1 MKWMKDH
8 ELPAWA
14 YLIGGLSLAAGA
26 WINVLTKN
34 ALLGTSLICV
44 GIWLIRWWYE
54 APADH
59 SRFQK
64 LSERQF
70 RFFRSSII
78 VSSWGMLVVTL
89 AFVCLSAFDV
99 LP

>member
-1 MKWMKDH
+1 MEWMRNN

-14 YLIGGLSLAAGA
+14 YLVGGLSLAFGSLT
-26 WINVLTKN
+26 NVFTKN
-34 ALLGTSLICV
+34 VLLGTTLICV
-44 GIWLIRWWYE
+44 GTWLIRWWYE

-64 LSERQF
+64 LSERKF
-70 RFFRSSII
+70 RAYRSIM
-78 VSSWGMLVVTL
+78 VATSWVMLVLTV
-89 AFVCLSAFDV
+89 AAVCLRVFGV